1 MLEDYAISLEEVNFN
16 DFIVVDVR
24 ELDEYEELHL
34 PNATLISV
42 NDPEKLADFLSK
54 HKDQKVL
61 LYCRAGRRALD
72 AAKSMHEL
80 GYTPYYLEGNVY
92 DFEKY
97 GFRMVY
103 DDTSLSGKKN

>member
-1 MLEDYAISLEEVNFN
+1 
-16 DFIVVDVR
+16 
-24 ELDEYEELHL
+24 
-34 PNATLISV
+34 
-42 NDPEKLADFLSK
+42 
-54 HKDQKVL
+54 
-61 LYCRAGRRALD
+61 RALD

-103 DDTSLSGKKN
+103 DDTSLSAKKDKKN

>member
-42 NDPEKLADFLSK
+42 NDQEKLADFLS
-54 HKDQKVL
+54 
-61 LYCRAGRRALD
+61 
-72 AAKSMHEL
+72 
-80 GYTPYYLEGNVY
+80 
-92 DFEKY
+92 
-97 GFRMVY
+97 
-103 DDTSLSGKKN
+103 

>member
-42 NDPEKLADFLSK
+42 NDQEKLADFLSK
-54 HKDQKVL
+54 HKDK
-61 LYCRAGRRALD
+61 
-72 AAKSMHEL
+72 KSVAPL
-80 GYTPYYLEGNVY
+80 QGW
-92 DFEKY
+92 
-97 GFRMVY
+97 
-103 DDTSLSGKKN
+103 S